1 MTKWVLIS
9 VDWVQ
14 WTNVEHQIYNSNVI
28 YVPNLHI
35 KDPNKDIN
43 GIFHTFHHVFIRF
56 ALSQYKMQQCEV
68 LHVADAHFCH
78 DIHAT
83 SSQKSTSPST
93 TSHNG
98 TIYLVAKV
106 CENVT

>member
-9 VDWVQ
+9 VDWVPHPMDLFR
-14 WTNVEHQIYNSNVI
+14 ESNFQFQR
-28 YVPNLHI
+28 PNLHI
-35 KDPNKDIN
+35 KDPNNDIN

-78 DIHAT
+78 DIHTT

>member
-1 MTKWVLIS
+1 MALSNNS
-9 VDWVQ
+9 VAMLVGGGLNCVQ
-14 WTNVEHQIYNSNVI
+14 EMVDSVRSQCSEIRTQCA
-28 YVPNLHI
+28 LA
-35 KDPNKDIN
+35 
-43 GIFHTFHHVFIRF
+43 IFHTFHHVFTHF

-68 LHVADAHFCH
+68 LHVAEAHFCH
-78 DIHAT
+78 DIHTTT

>member
-14 WTNVEHQIYNSNVI
+14 WTNVGHQIYNSNVI

-78 DIHAT
+78 DIHTT

>member
-14 WTNVEHQIYNSNVI
+14 WTNVGHQIYNSNVI

-78 DIHAT
+78 DIQTT